1 MLVVPAFG
9 RQRLE
14 AEASWDA
21 YIAIKQK
28 DPDGGGRQKT
38 ETARPEKEPW
48 PGTHTHMALIANRV
62 SLISRLALTWE
73 HRGQVLQGM

>member
-14 AEASWDA
+14 SEASWDTYRA
-21 YIAIKQK
+21 RKQK
-28 DPDGGGRQKT
+28 GPDGGGRQKT

-48 PGTHTHMALIANRV
+48 PGTHMALIAHGL
-62 SLISRLALTWE
+62 SLISRVALTWE
-73 HRGQVLQGM
+73 HRGQCFRE